1 MYVYIYIYIIYIY
14 IYIYIYIHIYIYIY
28 VKRLS
33 QNRFD
38 LIPTFYHSSR
48 GKVLSQN
55 EMFRPNVHTLVKK

>member
-1 MYVYIYIYIIYIY
+1 MFSSVLITLE
-14 IYIYIYIHIYIYIY
+14 YIYIY

-48 GKVLSQN
+48 GKVLGQN
-55 EMFRPNVHTLVKK
+55 EMFRPNVHTLVKKIMLRFFCSVI